1 MLENRPIVAITIG
14 YIIGII
20 MGLYFKK
27 SIVLL
32 YFLIF
37 IIYLIF
43 KKPPTKKFK
52 LISYRRYFRYV
63 KLVLTKKVVIIILV
77 SSIISNSITLYKNA
91 KCNNFENKMDGQ
103 EMQIKA
109 KVISNGNAKKYKKIY
124 VVKFQKKKFYINVS
138 KNTNLDYGNII
149 KLKGTYI
156 KPNTRT
162 NYKGFD
168 YEEYLKTKRIYGTI
182 NCKEIFVINKNKSL
196 FNQMFL
202 KIKNT
207 IQNNFDKEISNVL
220 LGMILGYTD
229 EIDETIKES
238 FSKSNISHI
247 LAVSGMHIGYIVLFC
262 SILFDK
268 LIGKK
273 ISKFISILILLLYIC
288 IIGFSPSAVRAII
301 MALLVLSAK
310 LFYRKSDVWTNLGLS
325 LLSLLIYNPF
335 LIKNVGLLLSFVA
348 TVGILIYSK
357 NLRFKNKIYN
367 AIGITISASIF
378 ILPILA
384 IYFNK
389 ISVLSLA
396 VSVVVGVIAGPIFF
410 LGIIYILLS
419 SIFKLNILL
428 NSIFKLNILLSSI
441 FRLNVLKNILN
452 LLVKL
457 LLIFAK
463 IGSKIPFNQMY
474 VVTPSAFEIFTYY
487 LCTFIILFLVSI
499 YKPKRKQNKV
509 FNKRIKNL
517 ISLAKYEFRK
527 NKNKVISIFLIFAII
542 ITMVNFIPSN
552 LKIFFIDVGQGDSC
566 LIVTPN
572 NKKILI
578 DGGGSESYDVGKNVL
593 VPYLLAR
600 RIKHLDYA
608 IISHFDTD
616 HIGGILTVM
625 QELKVKNVVISKQ
638 AEISE
643 NYKKFIK
650 IGNEKHIKVIVV
662 GQGDRLYIE
671 KNLYFDILWP
681 NPLKLIQENALN
693 NNSIV
698 CKLHYKNFSMI
709 FTGDVEEIAEKQILQ
724 EYRENLQ
731 ILSSNILKVAH
742 HGSKSSSSQDFI
754 NAVKPN
760 VALIGVGENNAF
772 GHPNDGVIERLENLR
787 YKSVQN

>member
-1 MLENRPIVAITIG
+1 
-14 YIIGII
+14 
-20 MGLYFKK
+20 
-27 SIVLL
+27 
-32 YFLIF
+32 
-37 IIYLIF
+37 
-43 KKPPTKKFK
+43 
-52 LISYRRYFRYV
+52 
-63 KLVLTKKVVIIILV
+63 
-77 SSIISNSITLYKNA
+77 
-91 KCNNFENKMDGQ
+91 
-103 EMQIKA
+103 
-109 KVISNGNAKKYKKIY
+109 
-124 VVKFQKKKFYINVS
+124 
-138 KNTNLDYGNII
+138 
-149 KLKGTYI
+149 
-156 KPNTRT
+156 
-162 NYKGFD
+162 
-168 YEEYLKTKRIYGTI
+168 
-182 NCKEIFVINKNKSL
+182 
-196 FNQMFL
+196 MFL
-202 KIKNT
+202 RIKNT

-357 NLRFKNKIYN
+357 NLSFKNKIYN

-396 VSVVVGVIAGPIFF
+396 VSVVVGVIAGPIIF

-428 NSIFKLNILLSSI
+428 NSIFNLNI
-441 FRLNVLKNILN
+441 LKNILN

-457 LLIFAK
+457 LMFFAK
-463 IGSKIPFNQMY
+463 IGSEIPLNQVY
-474 VVTPSAFEIFTYY
+474 VLTPSVFEIFAYY

-527 NKNKVISIFLIFAII
+527 NKNKVISSFLIFAIS
-542 ITMVNFIPSN
+542 ITMIHFIPKN

-572 NKKILI
+572 NKRILL
-578 DGGGSESYDVGKNVL
+578 DGGGNENYDVGKNVL

-600 RIKHLDYA
+600 RIKRLDYA

-625 QELKVKNVVISKQ
+625 QELEVENVVISKQ

-650 IGNEKHIKVIVV
+650 IANEKHIKVLVV
-662 GQGDRLYIE
+662 EQQDRLFIE

-681 NPLKLIQENALN
+681 ISSKLLQENGLN

-698 CKLHYKNFSMI
+698 CKLHYKNFSML
-709 FTGDVEEIAEKQILQ
+709 FTGDIEEIAEKQILQ

-731 ILSSNILKVAH
+731 ILSSTILKVAH